1 MVKGISLIASILLHA
16 TIIVAVCGLATRENH
31 EADAD
36 VGIEPIALEF
46 VDVTIEPPT
55 RIVRDDIAVSDTE
68 VEVAKE
74 VEIVKEAEI
83 AKEVEIAKETEIAK
97 EEALDRGEE
106 VAEVEDT
113 HAEPIAIIKPKYPR
127 RARQRGIEGDVRV
140 KVLIA
145 ADATIRD
152 VAVESSSGSSELDNA
167 ALEAARGTKFNS
179 ASHAG
184 LPIEGEAVLTF
195 NFRLRH

>member
-36 VGIEPIALEF
+36 VEIEPIALEF

-68 VEVAKE
+68 AEV
-74 VEIVKEAEI
+74 
-83 AKEVEIAKETEIAK
+83 AKEVEIAKEAEIAK
-97 EEALDRGEE
+97 EETSDSGEE

-152 VAVESSSGSSELDNA
+152 VAVESSSGSSELDKA

>member
-55 RIVRDDIAVSDTE
+55 RIIRDDIAASDTE
-68 VEVAKE
+68 AEVA
-74 VEIVKEAEI
+74 KEAEI
-83 AKEVEIAKETEIAK
+83 AKEAEVAKEAEIAK
-97 EEALDRGEE
+97 EETSDSREE
-106 VAEVEDT
+106 VAEVEDAD
-113 HAEPIAIIKPKYPR
+113 AEPIAIIKPKYPR

>member
-55 RIVRDDIAVSDTE
+55 RVIRDDIAASDT
-68 VEVAKE
+68 K
-74 VEIVKEAEI
+74 AEI
-83 AKEVEIAKETEIAK
+83 AKEAEVAK
-97 EEALDRGEE
+97 EETSDSGEE